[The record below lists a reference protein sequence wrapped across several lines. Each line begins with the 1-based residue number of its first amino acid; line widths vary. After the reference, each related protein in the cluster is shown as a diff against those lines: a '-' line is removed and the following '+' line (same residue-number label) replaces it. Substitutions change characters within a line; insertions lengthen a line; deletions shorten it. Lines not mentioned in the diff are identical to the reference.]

1 MPYVFPRGRNTAV
14 RFAALATLATQ
25 LIWSQ
30 SYQGSLRG
38 RVTDESGAAVAT
50 AKVTATD
57 IATGVARSTVTNDA
71 GEYVFQALNPSDYKV
86 TVEAQGFK
94 AFESKAAV
102 ATQSFITVDVRM
114 SVGNV
119 VETVQVTEELPLI
132 ESANASTG
140 QVVDRQKLVDLP
152 NLGRNPFMMSKIA
165 QNVVPVGNPIYNRMQ
180 DQSGSSQ
187 ISIAGG
193 PVRGNNYLLDG
204 VPITD
209 STNRAVIIP
218 TIESVQEVKIQ
229 ANTYDAEMGR
239 TGGGV
244 FNTYMKS
251 GSNGLH
257 GSGFGYLRDTSW
269 SANSFFNN
277 RGNLPR
283 PEVPFKNYGG
293 SIGGPVWIPK
303 VYNGKNRTFFWMGA
317 EAYRQKSGLS
327 QEMSVPTALEKTGN
341 FSQSLARAGGL
352 QTIYDPLTT
361 VSDGVGGFTRTPFG
375 GNIIPGSRIDRVG
388 QNIVNEY
395 VAPTRTAAFYGQNNY
410 SASASL
416 QDRADQFTA
425 KLDHEF
431 FPWWRASVSYLHY
444 GSKEPGENWFGNST
458 GPSSWLLYRKVDATQ
473 VNNILTPNATTVVSI
488 RYGFN
493 RFPNLSPQVS
503 SGYNLSQLGFA
514 SSFISQVQQPTFPNI
529 AMETVSGLGTN
540 SNSASVFHSKNLLGS
555 VSKFMGRHSFKA
567 GADFRR
573 INIDGV
579 NYSDNAGQ
587 FTFNDVF
594 TRATHLRAT
603 AGTGADV
610 ASALL
615 GYPASGSGI
624 IASKLFQHVDYY
636 AFYFHDDFR
645 VNAKLT
651 LNLGVRYEYETG
663 LMGNENALL
672 VGFDR
677 NVASPVAVTQ
687 AGFAAPKGGLMYAG
701 QNGYPTQTG
710 NNNRNKL
717 SPRVGFAYA
726 MNDKTTIRGGYGL
739 FWAPIP
745 YGLQNTLGYA
755 QTTPYVAS
763 NDGNA
768 TPAGRLSN
776 PFPNGLLPV
785 VGNAAGLLAG
795 VGQAVGFIDQNHR
808 SPRIHQYSFDVQR
821 QLPGG
826 LTVLVGYVGST
837 SKKLTLGSGNVN
849 INQLDPALFSQG
861 AALNQTVAN
870 PFYTPG
876 GPGFIGASTMT
887 RAQLLRP
894 FPQFAAV
901 NLANSDLNHAQYH
914 SFVSKVQK
922 RMSHG
927 VSLVSTLTWSS
938 SKDASFGG
946 AGNNLSGGGALQN
959 AYDFEAEYG
968 LSNFNIPVRWSSGF
982 TYELPVGKG
991 RAYLGSSKVLDLIAG
1006 GWSVNA
1012 VTVYQSGFPLAIT
1025 QQSNNNS
1032 ALGAAGQR
1040 PNATSSDPKTAG
1052 GLMDRLDNYIN
1063 PAAFSQAPQF
1073 TFGNVGRTIG
1083 LRGPGQSSVD
1093 MSIFKTFT
1101 LFEGLKAQFRAEA
1114 LNAFNTP
1121 LFRSP
1126 NTAFG
1131 NANFGKV
1138 TSQANFPRL
1147 IQLGVRFF
1155 L

>member
-1 MPYVFPRGRNTAV
+1 MSFVFPRGGETAV
-14 RFAALATLATQ
+14 RLCALAALASH
-25 LIWSQ
+25 LIFGQ

-38 RVTDESGAAVAT
+38 RVTDESAAAVTT

-57 IATGVARSTVTNDA
+57 LATGVARSTLSNDA
-71 GEYVFQALNPSDYKV
+71 GEYVFQALNPSEYKL

-94 AFESKAAV
+94 AFEAKATV
-102 ATQSFITVDVRM
+102 ATQAFVTLDVKL
-114 SVGNV
+114 SVGSV

-165 QNVVPVGNPIYNRMQ
+165 QNVVPVGNPVYNRMQ

-209 STNRAVIIP
+209 SINRAVIIP
-218 TIESVQEVKIQ
+218 TIESVQEVKVQ

-257 GSGFGYLRDTSW
+257 GSGFGYLRETSW
-269 SANSFFNN
+269 AANSFFNN
-277 RGNLPR
+277 RAGLPR
-283 PEVPFKNYGG
+283 AEVPFKNYGG
-293 SIGGPVWIPK
+293 SIGGPIWIPK
-303 VYNGKNRTFFWMGA
+303 LYNGKNRTFFWVGA

-327 QEMSVPTALEKTGN
+327 QEMSVPTALERNGN

-352 QTIYDPLTT
+352 QVQYDPLTT
-361 VSDGVGGFTRTPFG
+361 VSDGAGGFTRTPFA
-375 GNIIPGSRIDRVG
+375 GNILPASRINRVG
-388 QNIVNEY
+388 QNILNEY
-395 VAPTRTAAFYGQNNY
+395 PNPSRAAAFYGQNNY

-431 FPWWRASVSYLHY
+431 APWWRSSVSYLHY
-444 GSKEPGENWFGNST
+444 GSKEPGENWFGTST

-473 VNNILTPNATTVVSI
+473 VNNIFTPNPTTVVSI

-493 RFPNLSPQVS
+493 RFPNLSPQLS

-514 SSFISQVQQPTFPNI
+514 SSFIGAVQQPTFPNI
-529 AMETVSGLGTN
+529 TMETVSGLGTN

-555 VSKFMGRHSFKA
+555 VSKFMGRHSFKM

-579 NYSDNAGQ
+579 NYDNNAGA

-615 GYPASGSGI
+615 GYPSTGTGI
-624 IASKLFQHVDYY
+624 IATKLFQHVDYY

-651 LNLGVRYEYETG
+651 LNLGLRYEYETG
-663 LMGNENALL
+663 IMGNENALL

-677 NVASPVAVTQ
+677 DITSPIKVTQ
-687 AGFAAPKGGLMYAG
+687 PGFTAPKGGLMYAG

-710 NNNRNKL
+710 NNNRNKI
-717 SPRVGFAYA
+717 SPRVGFAYS
-726 MNDKTTIRGGYGL
+726 MNDKTTFRGGYGL

-768 TPAGRLSN
+768 TPAGTLSN

-785 VGNAAGLLAG
+785 VGNANGLLAG
-795 VGQAVGFIDQNHR
+795 IGQSVGFIDQNHR
-808 SPRIHQYSFDVQR
+808 SPRIHQYSFDIQR
-821 QLPGG
+821 QLPSGF
-826 LTVLVGYVGST
+826 TALVGYVGST
-837 SKKLTLGSGNVN
+837 SRKLVLGSPAMN
-849 INQLDPALFSQG
+849 INQLNPAQFGLGS
-861 AALNQTVAN
+861 ALNQTVAN
-870 PFYTPG
+870 PFYVAG
-876 GPGFIGASTMT
+876 GPGFIGAANMT

-894 FPQFAAV
+894 FPQFSAV
-901 NLANSDLNHAQYH
+901 NLSNSDLNRAQYH
-914 SFVSKVQK
+914 SLVAKVQK

-927 VSLVSTLTWSS
+927 LSLVSTFTWSNS
-938 SKDASFGG
+938 MDMSVGG
-946 AGNNLSGGGALQN
+946 VGNNLTGSGALQN
-959 AYDFEAEYG
+959 TYDFEAEYG
-968 LSNFNIPVRWSSGF
+968 LSTFNIPLRWSSGF

-991 RAYLGSSKVLDLIAG
+991 RAFLGTNKVLDAIAG

-1040 PNATSSDPKTAG
+1040 PNATGSDPRTTG
-1052 GLMDRLDNYIN
+1052 SLMNRIDNYIDR
-1063 PAAFSQAPQF
+1063 AAFSQTPQF
-1073 TFGNVGRTIG
+1073 AFGNVGRTIG
-1083 LRGPGQSSVD
+1083 LRGPGQSSID
-1093 MSIFKTFT
+1093 MSVFKTFS
-1101 LFEGLKAQFRAEA
+1101 LFEGVKAQFRAEA

-1131 NANFGKV
+1131 NANFGRV